1 MTVKAVRG
9 TKDIAFEEAEAWS
22 CIEELARGILQTYH
36 YREIRTP
43 IFEETDLFVRSIGE
57 TSDIV
62 TKQMY
67 TFLDRKGRSITLR
80 PEGTA
85 PVVRAYLEHSLERE
99 GSTTKLFYIGPF
111 FRAERPQTGRG
122 RQFHQIGAEAIGSSD
137 PALDVE
143 CISVLLNLFR
153 ELELAGVKVRLNSVG
168 CKLCQPKYKEVLVR
182 YLRGKLISL
191 CSDCQSRLERN
202 PLRTLDCKK
211 EGCQS
216 ITHDAPALTEHLCNS
231 CSQHFKEVKAHLDNL
246 EIPYGLDP
254 HLVRG
259 LDYYT
264 RTAFEVTHPD
274 LGAQN
279 ALAAGGRFDDLV
291 EQMGGPPT
299 PAVGFAAG
307 LERIILAKGGRLTAP
322 SQERIIYLAPD
333 GAEAHRQAVKLLH
346 QLRNRGI
353 RSEMD
358 YQERS
363 LKGQLRLA
371 NRLKARYVAIIGEK
385 ETKKKVVS
393 LKDMESGQQEEIALS
408 DVVGVVVE
416 KIKPKRK
423 RQKGV
428 RHRDDETNL

>member
-1 MTVKAVRG
+1 MRG
-9 TKDIAFEEAEAWS
+9 ARDILLEEAEDWS
-22 CIEELARGILQTYH
+22 YIEGLARRVLQNYH

-85 PVVRAYLEHSLERE
+85 PVVRAYLEHNLQRE

-111 FRAERPQTGRG
+111 FRSERPQAGRG

-143 CISVLLNLFR
+143 CISVLLHLFR

-168 CKLCQPKYKEVLVR
+168 CKGCQPKYKEVLLQ
-182 YLRGKLISL
+182 YLRSKLTSL
-191 CSDCQSRLERN
+191 CSDCRARLERN
-202 PLRTLDCKK
+202 PLRALDCKK
-211 EGCQS
+211 EECRS
-216 ITHDAPALTEHLCNS
+216 ITHDAPALTGHLCHS
-231 CSQHFKEVKAHLDNL
+231 CSEHFGEVQAHLDNL
-246 EIPYGLDP
+246 KIPYSLDP

-279 ALAAGGRFDDLV
+279 ALAAGGRFDELIA
-291 EQMGGPPT
+291 QMGGNPT

-307 LERIILAKGGRLTAP
+307 LERIILAKGGKLTTP
-322 SQERIIYLAPD
+322 SQELIIYLAPA
-333 GAEAHRQAVKLLH
+333 GEKAHRQAVKLLH
-346 QLRNRGI
+346 QLRSRGI

-358 YQERS
+358 YEERS
-363 LKGQLRLA
+363 LKSQLRLA
-371 NRLKARYVAIIGEK
+371 NRLKAKYVAIIGEK
-385 ETKKKVVS
+385 EVRKKIVS
-393 LKDMESGQQEEIALS
+393 VKDMTCGGQEEIALN
-408 DVVGVVVE
+408 DVVGVVA
-416 KIKPKRK
+416 
-423 RQKGV
+423 QKEASV
-428 RHRDDETNL
+428 CQIPHRS

>member
-1 MTVKAVRG
+1 MNGLALKAVRG
-9 TKDIAFEEAEAWS
+9 TRDILLEEVEDWS
-22 CIEELARGILQTYH
+22 YIEGLARRVLQTYH

-85 PVVRAYLEHSLERE
+85 PVVRAYLERSLQRE
-99 GSTTKLFYIGPF
+99 GSLVKLFYIGPF
-111 FRAERPQTGRG
+111 FRSERPQAGRG
-122 RQFHQIGAEAIGSSD
+122 RQFHQIGVEAIGSSD

-143 CISVLLNLFR
+143 CISVLLHLFR
-153 ELELAGVKVRLNSVG
+153 DLELGKLEVHLNSVG
-168 CKLCQPKYKEVLVR
+168 CRLCQPKYREVLLR
-182 YLRGKLISL
+182 YLRDKLTSL
-191 CSDCQSRLERN
+191 CPDCRGRLERN

-211 EGCQS
+211 DGCRS
-216 ITHDAPALTEHLCNS
+216 TVGEAPTLTDHLCPS
-231 CSQHFKEVKAHLDNL
+231 CSEHFKEVQARLDDL
-246 EIPYGLDP
+246 EIPYRLNP
-254 HLVRG
+254 QLVRG

-279 ALAAGGRFDDLV
+279 ALAAGGRFDELIA
-291 EQMGGPPT
+291 QMGGSPT

-307 LERIILAKGGRLTAP
+307 LERIILAKGGKLTTP
-322 SQERIIYLAPD
+322 SRELIIYLAPA
-333 GAEAHRQAVKLLH
+333 GEKAHRQAVKLLH
-346 QLRNRGI
+346 ELRQRGI

-358 YQERS
+358 YQEKS

-385 ETKKKVVS
+385 EVRKKIVS
-393 LKDMESGQQEEIALS
+393 VKDMRSGQQEEIALS
-408 DVVGVVVE
+408 DVVGVVAE
-416 KIKPKRK
+416 KEAS
-423 RQKGV
+423 
-428 RHRDDETNL
+428 HRESVAVDRPPRLG